1 MQQGKTQQLACASR
15 KKDDVVIY
23 SETGQRIGYW
33 IQSLHSVPS
42 IGEI

>member
-15 KKDDVVIY
+15 KKDNVVIY

-33 IQSLHSVPS
+33 IQSLYSVPS